1 MEFIVQKIGMSRIIT
16 TPSVAVT
23 LLKVLNAKV
32 CEIKGIGAK
41 SADSKGDSKGGDS
54 KSAEASANKGNEAQ
68 KSGATTQASANKG
81 NEAQKGGA
89 NSAVATKGA
98 TQANANKHKGNVAIV
113 AYPKGKGI
121 NKAIAGNQKKYNLS
135 KEFNH
140 FVTLNVA
147 NAEPGDLDTSS
158 LESNKI
164 VKISFKTKGRG
175 FSGAMKRW
183 NFQGGPAAH
192 GSRFHRRL
200 GSIGNREW
208 PGRVQPGKKMA
219 GHYGDELVSV
229 RSEIISYDKSSGVLV
244 LKGSVPGYNGAYGK
258 IEILNKTKK

>member
-32 CEIKGIGAK
+32 CEIKGAK
-41 SADSKGDSKGGDS
+41 SADSKGADSRGDS
-54 KSAEASANKGNEAQ
+54 KSAEASANNKGNEAQ
-68 KSGATTQASANKG
+68 KSGATTQASANNK
-81 NEAQKGGA
+81 A
-89 NSAVATKGA
+89 SA
-98 TQANANKHKGNVAIV
+98 KHKGNVAIV
-113 AYPKGKGI
+113 AYPKGKGV

-147 NAEPGDLDTSS
+147 NVEPGDLDTSS

-244 LKGSVPGYNGAYGK
+244 LKGSVPGFNGAYGK